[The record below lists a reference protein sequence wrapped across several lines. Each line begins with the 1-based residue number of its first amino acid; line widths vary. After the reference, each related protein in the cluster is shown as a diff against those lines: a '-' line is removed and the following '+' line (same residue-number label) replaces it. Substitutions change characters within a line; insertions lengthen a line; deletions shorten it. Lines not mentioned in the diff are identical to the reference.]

1 MTDVNVPRVTLIGG
15 GEMIMQCV
23 DLMHQRFEIQV
34 ITADRQSESLNAKLL
49 SDYGCRLLATSD
61 INTDEVLQ
69 FCEEYSDLC
78 LCFGPA
84 WILSKKIINIFDRN
98 IFNFNAIPI
107 PDYVGGAH
115 YTWQILNGDKQG
127 AVVIQRLT
135 EIVDRGEVVAIKRFK
150 IEGYSLLPSD
160 YEHQYFSRGVKL
172 LQEFLAKV
180 DSSGNINTEELER
193 IDWNQKSISLGF

>member
-1 MTDVNVPRVTLIGG
+1 MKSFSFARSTQIYAFV
-15 GEMIMQCV
+15 
-23 DLMHQRFEIQV
+23 
-34 ITADRQSESLNAKLL
+34 
-49 SDYGCRLLATSD
+49 
-61 INTDEVLQ
+61 
-69 FCEEYSDLC
+69 
-78 LCFGPA
+78 FGPA

-160 YEHQYFSRGVKL
+160 YEHQYFSRV
-172 LQEFLAKV
+172 
-180 DSSGNINTEELER
+180 
-193 IDWNQKSISLGF
+193 